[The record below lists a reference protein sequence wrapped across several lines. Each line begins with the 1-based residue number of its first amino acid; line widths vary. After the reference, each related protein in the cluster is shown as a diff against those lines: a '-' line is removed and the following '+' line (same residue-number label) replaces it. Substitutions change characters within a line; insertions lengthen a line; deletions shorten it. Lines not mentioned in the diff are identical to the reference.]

1 MDQVSFGISGC
12 VGVFVAAVLGQS
24 VVFRAASL
32 LPSDFNRDAFLIFG
46 NGPMVGLALVVI
58 AATTFWGCRV
68 MLGRLAIRSI
78 LDQELDGSRGLEA
91 RSRSALVSRTA
102 LWAVSGIG
110 GGLLAGAAAAWLL
123 IAADGMGNGSDTS
136 IVRYQVRD
144 FVESSLLGVGLFLA
158 AAMSLRLSKASNSYS
173 FAK

>member
-1 MDQVSFGISGC
+1 M
-12 VGVFVAAVLGQS
+12 
-24 VVFRAASL
+24 
-32 LPSDFNRDAFLIFG
+32 
-46 NGPMVGLALVVI
+46 
-58 AATTFWGCRV
+58 
-68 MLGRLAIRSI
+68 
-78 LDQELDGSRGLEA
+78 
-91 RSRSALVSRTA
+91 
-102 LWAVSGIG
+102 SGIG